1 MAAKLTENDW
11 KTNSAKCKFKDPDLQ
26 ALLADYDAI
35 GEDEHDDLLD
45 KVAEI
50 KKLALELKKSKEVT
64 ANPAAA
70 KYLGEI
76 VAAADA
82 EQKEV
87 SKNKAEAEKE
97 AKKADAAA
105 ANKGTA
111 SGNGGGEIAPK
122 DTPVGKL
129 LLLALQK
136 LKSDEDLEYEFI
148 ICDAKPHPAVMLA
161 KKITAQHKTL
171 LTDATGGSKKFLHVG
186 LCWFE
191 KGQVVFEPETPASGL
206 VPKLKLALLHHTGKK
221 HAVRIGEESSEG
233 DTEDSPRDPASGG
246 KAVAETAAATGA
258 AAAKPIP
265 ELAKAPDT
273 WKETCDS
280 LLDDIR
286 ELGKVVRAQCA
297 DEPADF
303 TKEINGYMEKLES
316 RIEKF
321 GLKLSNSLVKANDAK
336 DPAARKAELT
346 NAKTVIAQTIKDV
359 KPLALV
365 IDENPFVKTNFAG
378 ELTGG
383 LTRAAQ
389 AISKGLAA

>member
-1 MAAKLTENDW
+1 MSAKLTENDW
-11 KTNSAKCKFKDPDLQ
+11 RQNSARCKFKNTELQ
-26 ALLADYDAI
+26 GLLADYDDL
-35 GEDEHDDLLD
+35 GDDEHDELLD
-45 KVAEI
+45 KIAEI
-50 KKLALELKKSKEVT
+50 KKLALEVKKSREIT

-82 EQKEV
+82 EQREV
-87 SKNKAEAEKE
+87 SKDKTEAEKA
-97 AKKADAAA
+97 AKKSNVT
-105 ANKGTA
+105 ANKADT
-111 SGNGGGEIAPK
+111 SDNGDGEPFGK
-122 DTPVGKL
+122 DSPVGKL

-148 ICDAKPHPAVMLA
+148 VCDAKPQPAVMIA

-191 KGQVVFEPETPASGL
+191 DGHVVFEPETPTSGL
-206 VPKLKLALLHHTGKK
+206 VPKLKLALHHHTGKK
-221 HAVRIGEESSEG
+221 HAVRIGEESSE
-233 DTEDSPRDPASGG
+233 EEPAPAASPRDVASGG
-246 KAVAETAAATGA
+246 KAVAEA
-258 AAAKPIP
+258 AAAPNPVP

-273 WKETCDS
+273 WKGTCDT
-280 LLDDIR
+280 LLEDIR
-286 ELGKVVRAQCA
+286 ALGKAVRAQCA
-297 DEPADF
+297 NEPAEF

-336 DPAARKAELT
+336 DAAGRKAELT
-346 NAKTVIAQTIKDV
+346 NAKAIVAQTIKDV
-359 KPLALV
+359 KPLAV
-365 IDENPFVKTNFAG
+365 VVDENPFVKTNFTG

-389 AISKGLAA
+389 AITKGLAA